1 MSHAL
6 QARFYRYDK
15 RLERELKSRIVDHLL
30 RLTPED
36 RHMRFF
42 AALNWERVE
51 SLDRRAEK
59 MEQQLEALLELAN
72 KSKGGLWFG
81 MTVVS
86 MLSAV
91 VGFVASHWKGAP

>member
-1 MSHAL
+1 MTPPPDEPTGIDPV
-6 QARFYRYDK
+6 RYGV
-15 RLERELKSRIVDHLL
+15 L
-30 RLTPED
+30 
-36 RHMRFF
+36 
-42 AALNWERVE
+42 WERVE

-91 VGFVASHWKGAP
+91 VGFVASHWNGAP

>member
-1 MSHAL
+1 MTPQEKTSIDPV
-6 QARFYRYDK
+6 RYGV
-15 RLERELKSRIVDHLL
+15 L
-30 RLTPED
+30 
-36 RHMRFF
+36 
-42 AALNWERVE
+42 WERVE

-59 MEQQLEALLELAN
+59 MERQLEALLELAN